1 MLPPPVLDAPR
12 QATTGSF
19 QFGNGNRVQ
28 SQPSERLCLTLDHSC
43 SFGPSGVFLVLP
55 ASLTEDCIRLMAV
68 PSACRPSKSKMVC
81 AALNKD
87 NLAYEFDG
95 GFGGKIKVMA

>member
-1 MLPPPVLDAPR
+1 M
-12 QATTGSF
+12 
-19 QFGNGNRVQ
+19 
-28 SQPSERLCLTLDHSC
+28 
-43 SFGPSGVFLVLP
+43 VLP